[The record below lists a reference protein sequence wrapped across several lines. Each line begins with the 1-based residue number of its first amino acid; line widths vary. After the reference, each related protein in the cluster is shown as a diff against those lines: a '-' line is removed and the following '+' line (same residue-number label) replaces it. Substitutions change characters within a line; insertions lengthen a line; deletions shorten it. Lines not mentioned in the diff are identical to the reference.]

1 MRFPLARPAL
11 TPFAALEQPAVPAG
25 HQGLTAKF
33 LGVSTVLVE
42 DGTTALL
49 TDGFFSRP
57 GKLQVLAGRIG
68 PDLDVIDRCLRRAEV
83 GSLAA
88 VICAHSHYD
97 HAMDAPVVAERT
109 GAMLLGSQS
118 TANVGRGHGLPE
130 ERIRVV
136 VPGEPMSFGT
146 FTVTLIESEHSP
158 HAHFEGTIDR
168 PFSAPARAG
177 SWAMGECYSIRVSA
191 PARHDPG
198 ARQRELPRRRA
209 ARTVGPKVAR
219 AFGRPNAPWWLA
231 LGAPLVRQ

>member
-1 MRFPLARPAL
+1 M
-11 TPFAALEQPAVPAG
+11 
-25 HQGLTAKF
+25 
-33 LGVSTVLVE
+33 LVE

-57 GKLQVLAGRIG
+57 GKLQVLAGRI
-68 PDLDVIDRCLRRAEV
+68 
-83 GSLAA
+83 
-88 VICAHSHYD
+88 
-97 HAMDAPVVAERT
+97 

-158 HAHFEGTIDR
+158 HALLEGTIDR

-177 SWAMGECYSIRVSA
+177 SWAMGECYSILIEHRLGTILVHASA
-191 PARHDPG
+191 NFRADPLHG
-198 ARQRELPRRRA
+198 RQALRSHA
-209 ARTVGPKVAR
+209 I
-219 AFGRPNAPWWLA
+219 GRPNAPCRLA
-231 LGAPLVRQ
+231 LAGVSWIS